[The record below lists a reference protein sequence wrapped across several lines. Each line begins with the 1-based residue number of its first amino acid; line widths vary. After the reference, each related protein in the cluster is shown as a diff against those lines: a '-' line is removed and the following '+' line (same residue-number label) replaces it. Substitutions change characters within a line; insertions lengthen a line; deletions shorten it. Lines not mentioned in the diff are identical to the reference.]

1 MNLKAVGQLVRY
13 IDLALSLKSETNTIS
28 LIVPQNDSPNNKA
41 HERNSRLI
49 NICSER
55 DITLADHTDTIYIE
69 RKLNESKDYINKSGT
84 TEFAKNVCKSL
95 LQQYWY
101 SADISGDISGIIALG
116 IEKGSTVSGVSNSIP
131 EHNIHHEASQSDSG
145 VSNSIPEHNIHHDA
159 SQSDSF
165 CKSSL
170 KSVREDP
177 ISSKIKY

>member
-69 RKLNESKDYINKSGT
+69 RKLNESKDYINKFGT

-95 LQQYWY
+95 LQQY
-101 SADISGDISGIIALG
+101 
-116 IEKGSTVSGVSNSIP
+116 
-131 EHNIHHEASQSDSG
+131 
-145 VSNSIPEHNIHHDA
+145 
-159 SQSDSF
+159 
-165 CKSSL
+165 
-170 KSVREDP
+170 
-177 ISSKIKY
+177 